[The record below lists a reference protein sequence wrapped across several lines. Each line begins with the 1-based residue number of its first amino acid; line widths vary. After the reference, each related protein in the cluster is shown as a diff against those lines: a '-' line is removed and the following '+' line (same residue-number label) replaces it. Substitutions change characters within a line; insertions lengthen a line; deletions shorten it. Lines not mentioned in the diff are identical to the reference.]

1 MTDRSLRVGL
11 NDLHA
16 VESRTTVLEV
26 NERASGEQKR

>member
-1 MTDRSLRVGL
+1 MTDRSRRVGL

-26 NERASGEQKR
+26 RERNSGGQA